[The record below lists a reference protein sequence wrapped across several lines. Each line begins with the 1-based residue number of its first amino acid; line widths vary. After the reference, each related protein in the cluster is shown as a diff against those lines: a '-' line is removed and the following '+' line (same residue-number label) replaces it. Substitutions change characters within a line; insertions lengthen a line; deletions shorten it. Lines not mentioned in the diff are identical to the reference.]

1 MKLSFQIE
9 TRVLL
14 GIYQFAYHKPL
25 LDDDYKQLDSVYF
38 EVHKDFV
45 LFSAC
50 DIRVYGAYRFRTN
63 TGHTGKE
70 PVRGNIPGELIKQVK
85 PNKRLLGMHM
95 VIDDGRVMLAG
106 ADFKVEGE
114 LAPPYPGHTLD
125 KLPEGVSGEP
135 AQFNLELLNKVGKA
149 EKILRDSKNTI
160 FTIAHNGRSGALIEY
175 GDPNFVGII
184 MPWNFVAQPLPPQ
197 WVREMNGWT
206 PETRDRR
213 PGGM

>member
-14 GIYQFAYHKPL
+14 GIYQFACHKPL
-25 LDDDYKQLDSVYF
+25 LLEYKPLDSVYF

-50 DIRVYGAYRFRTN
+50 DTHVYGAYRFEVR

-70 PVRGNIPGELIKQVK
+70 PVRWNVPGELIKQVK
-85 PNKRLLGMHM
+85 PNKRLSGMHV
-95 VIDDGRVMLAG
+95 VIDDSGIMLAG
-106 ADFKVEGE
+106 ADYHAEGE

-125 KLPEGVSGEP
+125 KLPECVSGEP
-135 AQFNLELLNKVGKA
+135 AQFDLALLNKVGKA
-149 EKILRDSKNTI
+149 EKILRDSKETI
-160 FTIAHNGRSGALIEY
+160 FTIAHNGRNGALIEF
-175 GDPNFVGII
+175 GDPNFVGVI
-184 MPWNFVAQPLPPQ
+184 MPWNFTAQPLPPQ

-206 PETRDRR
+206 PETRKDVE
-213 PGGM
+213 